1 MMMMKNRVLCR
12 LSFLSVRRRFASRS
26 SDSSASDMDI
36 GGVRNAYEVLRVSST
51 ASQDCIREAFRKM
64 AKLTHPDMQ
73 SGGGNPNP
81 SSVQFILVLSAYQVS
96 NI

>member
-1 MMMMKNRVLCR
+1 
-12 LSFLSVRRRFASRS
+12 
-26 SDSSASDMDI
+26 
-36 GGVRNAYEVLRVSST
+36 
-51 ASQDCIREAFRKM
+51 M

-96 NI
+96 NIWSDYGFLFFLQNFKLRGKVCGTVNKKLTFFQMLIVWKWMGKGDDF